1 MPISTSERYHAAVV
15 EIKGKFFGSRDGAEY
30 QETIQRLL
38 GSGKTQIVLDLSG
51 TELMDS
57 SGIGALIESAQKVRA
72 KGGDIRLAGVEKK
85 MKNLFLMTRLLGEV
99 FQDYETV
106 DEAAQ
111 SFSDDA

>member
-1 MPISTSERYHAAVV
+1 MPISTSERHKAAIV

-30 QETIQRLL
+30 QQAIQQLL
-38 GSGKTQIVLDLSG
+38 DDGQTHIVLDLSG

-106 DEAAQ
+106 DGAAE
-111 SFSDDA
+111 SYKAA

>member
-1 MPISTSERYHAAVV
+1 MPISTSERHKAAIV

-30 QETIQRLL
+30 QRTIQQLL
-38 GSGKTQIVLDLSG
+38 DDGQTHIVLDLSG

-57 SGIGALIESAQKVRA
+57 SGIGALIESAQQVRA

-106 DEAAQ
+106 DGAAE
-111 SFSDDA
+111 SYKAA

>member
-30 QETIQRLL
+30 QQTIQSLL
-38 GSGKTQIVLDLSG
+38 DSGKTQVVLDLSG
-51 TELMDS
+51 TQLMDS
-57 SGIGALIESAQKVRA
+57 SGIGALIESATKVRA
-72 KGGDIRLAGVEKK
+72 KGGDVRLAGVEKK

-111 SFSDDA
+111 SFGEKA